1 MVDYKVQKRSQTIS
15 SGFCMIVRELSA
27 EDVAEHE
34 RREQHEQDNNAY
46 GNV

>member
-1 MVDYKVQKRSQTIS
+1 MIDYKVQKRSQTIS
-15 SGFCMIVRELSA
+15 SGFYMLAGELSA
-27 EDVAEHE
+27 KDVAEHE